1 MVSDV
6 PRLRYILP
14 KFSQGYTAGMKTLV
28 SSLKFADSDPAQFRL
43 HVLEHGRKYGIS
55 SALEAFGISRRTY
68 FNWKKKLTV
77 SQGRLS
83 SLIPARTCP
92 KRTRVMV
99 VDQRIVEFIREIREE
114 YGRVGKHKLKV
125 LVDAYATSLGITTY
139 GVTKLHKIVKR
150 HHFFFDPP
158 KKVRHLRFQRQ
169 RVKYAPKITA
179 PGYVELDSVH
189 VMMGYTKLVFITV
202 IDLATRVAYAERVK
216 SATGQ
221 AAVTVFTHFQAQS
234 GIRVH
239 TVQTDNGSEFLG
251 DFHAHLEQQQ
261 IKHLFSYPRSPRIN
275 GTIERFNRT
284 FQEEHVERTIEWWC
298 DPETA
303 PAKLAKYLEW
313 YNGKR
318 PHASLGLTPP
328 LVYLQTFA

>member
-6 PRLRYILP
+6 PRLRYVMP
-14 KFSQGYTAGMKTLV
+14 RFGRGYTASMKTLA
-28 SSLKFADSDPAQFRL
+28 SSLKYAESDPAQFRL
-43 HVLEHGRKYGIS
+43 HVLAHGKKHG
-55 SALEAFGISRRTY
+55 ALAAVEAFGISRRTY
-68 FNWKKKLTV
+68 FNWKKTFAQ

-83 SLIPARTCP
+83 SLIPGRTCP

-99 VDQRIVEFIREIREE
+99 VDQRIVEFIRELREE

-125 LVDAYATSLGITTY
+125 LADAYATSLGIESY
-139 GVTKLHKIVKR
+139 GATKLHKIVKR

-158 KKVRHLRFQRQ
+158 KKIRKLRFQRQ
-169 RVKYAPKITA
+169 RVKYAPKVST

-189 VMMGYTKLVFITV
+189 VVISTTKVVFITI
-202 IDLATRVAYAERVK
+202 IDLATRVAYAERVP
-216 SATGQ
+216 SATSR
-221 AAVTVFTHFQAQS
+221 AAIQVFLHFQQFHA
-234 GIRVH
+234 INIH

-251 DFHAHLEQQQ
+251 DFHEHLEQQQ

-298 DPETA
+298 DQEA
-303 PAKLAKYLEW
+303 ARAKLTKYLQW
-313 YNGKR
+313 YNGTR

>member
-6 PRLRYILP
+6 PRLRYVLP
-14 KFSQGYTAGMKTLV
+14 KFARGYTASMKTLA
-28 SSLKFADSDPAQFRL
+28 SSLKFAESDPAQFRL
-43 HVLEHGRKYGIS
+43 HVLEHGRKYGTA
-55 SALEAFGISRRTY
+55 SAIAAFGISRRTY
-68 FNWKKKLTV
+68 FNWKKKL
-77 SQGRLS
+77 SGSRGKLS
-83 SLIPARTCP
+83 SLIPRRTCP
-92 KRTRVMV
+92 ERTRTMI

-125 LVDAYATSLGITTY
+125 LVDAYAASLGIQSY

-158 KKVRHLRFQRQ
+158 KKVRKLRFQRE
-169 RVKYAPKITA
+169 RVKYAPKIKT

-189 VMMGYTKLVFITV
+189 VMMEHTKLVFITI
-202 IDLATRVAYAERVK
+202 IDLATRVAYAERVR
-216 SATGQ
+216 SATSQ
-221 AAVTVFTHFQAQS
+221 AAVQVFTHFQQLHN
-234 GIRVH
+234 ITVH

-251 DFHAHLEQQQ
+251 DFHEHLEKQQ
-261 IKHLFSYPRSPRIN
+261 IKHCFSYPRSPKIN
-275 GTIERFNRT
+275 GMIERFNRT

-298 DPETA
+298 DPEVATE
-303 PAKLAKYLEW
+303 KLKKYLQW
-313 YNGKR
+313 YNGTR